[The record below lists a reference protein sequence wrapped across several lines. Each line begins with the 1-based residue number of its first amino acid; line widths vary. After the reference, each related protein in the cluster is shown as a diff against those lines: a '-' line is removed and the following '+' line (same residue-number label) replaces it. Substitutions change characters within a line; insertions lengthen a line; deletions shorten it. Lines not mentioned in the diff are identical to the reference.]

1 MDVLRYYYDFDE
13 LDLLIEGYGAEKV
26 KKLDN
31 DNVYNIILYL
41 EGNKIK
47 YWKDIMN
54 NYFDLFLLNSDDF
67 INRFEKLK
75 QKHNNYLE
83 EIGNNIEII
92 EEMYL

>member
-13 LDLLIEGYGAEKV
+13 LDELADAYGEDKV

-31 DNVYNIILYL
+31 DNVYRIILYL
-41 EGNKIK
+41 EGNKLK

-75 QKHNNYLE
+75 QKYPNYD
-83 EIGNNIEII
+83 EIIGYNIEII
-92 EEMYL
+92 EEMYH